1 MELMQSIRCTTAVVY
16 RVAFD
21 DVVIVDEVAIVDV
34 TIVDVT
40 IVDAVTG
47 Q

>member
-1 MELMQSIRCTTAVVY
+1 MELMQLIRFTTAVVY

-21 DVVIVDEVAIVDV
+21 DVAIVAAA
-34 TIVDVT
+34 IVDVT
-40 IVDAVTG
+40 IVDAVIG